1 MGMGR
6 VHYGSGVFDSITAAH
21 LLIQPV
27 RIAGTCTGYITN
39 VFLPLWHFGAIRPG
53 GVSPSRALVT
63 GKLMEFA
70 LRFLIACAVGLTG
83 AGGLGIEGN
92 IELHYVSEWSRR
104 CQTA

>member
-1 MGMGR
+1 
-6 VHYGSGVFDSITAAH
+6 
-21 LLIQPV
+21 
-27 RIAGTCTGYITN
+27 
-39 VFLPLWHFGAIRPG
+39 
-53 GVSPSRALVT
+53 
-63 GKLMEFA
+63 MEFA